1 MKKFNEFVE
10 QKQVE
15 NQIKECANI
24 LCEMDLNPEEFVSY
38 LLEDTDLAEDWKS
51 WLSGVGSKLSG
62 VGSNIAGSV
71 GRWGQAAG
79 QVGKSVV
86 HGGLQAGFKQAGDTV
101 AGPAVKFKKAESV
114 LTDLVQFLNSN
125 QETKVMKSAGDPS
138 KSIGEYLDGV
148 LKLLQKEKAN
158 MPKMQSPEVKQN
170 YAAQDGGASVAA
182 AQQQQNQQ
190 PQGGA
195 PNISARTR
203 RMMSTSENTKLE
215 SREVKNAPQGKR
227 NAQCSRCGAKD
238 KAKMYDINAG
248 KAKCKN
254 CGGYLNLVN

>member
-1 MKKFNEFVE
+1 MKKFNEFIE

-24 LCEMDLNPEEFVSY
+24 LCEMDLNPEEFVNY
-38 LLEDTDLAEDWKS
+38 LLENTDLAEDWKS
-51 WLSGVGSKLSG
+51 WLSGIGSR
-62 VGSNIAGSV
+62 IAGSSV

-86 HGGLQAGFKQAGDTV
+86 HGGLQAGFKQARDTV
-101 AGPAVKFKKAESV
+101 AGPAVKFQKAEGV
-114 LTDLVQFLNSN
+114 LKDLVQFLNSN

-138 KSIGEYLDGV
+138 KSIGEYLAGV
-148 LKLLQKEKAN
+148 LELLQKEKAN

-170 YAAQDGGASVAA
+170 YAAQDGGASVNAAEKAA
-182 AQQQQNQQ
+182 AAQQ
-190 PQGGA
+190 PQGG
-195 PNISARTR
+195 PSRMDARTR
-203 RMMSTSENTKLE
+203 SMMGTSESTKLE

-227 NAQCSRCGAKD
+227 NAECSRCGAKD